1 MTFEKL
7 NDMFDMFKSN
17 NKNNKSMGVSGLGGK
32 ESIYILSK
40 NANKTPST
48 VIIFTHSQ
56 NGEYWKATVPWDE
69 IISSKKYTDAITF
82 CKMSEEEIIDFNNDR
97 EGEENPHGTTI
108 RWQYSDIL
116 RESITIQFD
125 KKNRENIDIV
135 ESEDRWDLIFGCSNI
150 DIILDKSDGTPLCQL
165 PKFYNYF
172 EGDET
177 EFYAG
182 KNIEIIDHYIDT
194 LKNDRYIWTDENNN
208 TFEIGTTGKNTKTKP
223 QPVIIHTTWTLFGCY
238 EIYNGMRKDD
248 NIFNEQRPKD
258 KKSATFSLN
267 SYDQQF
273 FKTDKQTDKI
283 KEFLSRVRLNRN
295 VQNITQIKLE
305 GYNVAS
311 ARADSSQ
318 LLKLVYH
325 RTEIRYETLSTQ
337 NNRMDIAMGI
347 QENKHQNQNKI
358 PKTIERLICFLKNRN
373 LEKIKAHFRE
383 VTDTYDNLQRQR
395 QKEINDQKIAAL
407 LQQQLALQQQ
417 RLLHPESESEEEDYE
432 SESET
437 ESEEEDYES
446 ESVEDDVESVS
457 TVNTNNTNNTN
468 DTNDAEI
475 PQIVT
480 IINREMCLKLMNE
493 TADADLITLFE
504 FLTKLN
510 NK

>member
-1 MTFEKL
+1 
-7 NDMFDMFKSN
+7 
-17 NKNNKSMGVSGLGGK
+17 
-32 ESIYILSK
+32 
-40 NANKTPST
+40 
-48 VIIFTHSQ
+48 
-56 NGEYWKATVPWDE
+56 
-69 IISSKKYTDAITF
+69 
-82 CKMSEEEIIDFNNDR
+82 
-97 EGEENPHGTTI
+97 
-108 RWQYSDIL
+108 
-116 RESITIQFD
+116 
-125 KKNRENIDIV
+125 
-135 ESEDRWDLIFGCSNI
+135 
-150 DIILDKSDGTPLCQL
+150 
-165 PKFYNYF
+165 
-172 EGDET
+172 
-177 EFYAG
+177 
-182 KNIEIIDHYIDT
+182 
-194 LKNDRYIWTDENNN
+194 
-208 TFEIGTTGKNTKTKP
+208 
-223 QPVIIHTTWTLFGCY
+223 
-238 EIYNGMRKDD
+238 
-248 NIFNEQRPKD
+248 
-258 KKSATFSLN
+258 
-267 SYDQQF
+267 
-273 FKTDKQTDKI
+273 
-283 KEFLSRVRLNRN
+283 
-295 VQNITQIKLE
+295 
-305 GYNVAS
+305 
-311 ARADSSQ
+311 
-318 LLKLVYH
+318 
-325 RTEIRYETLSTQ
+325 
-337 NNRMDIAMGI
+337 MDIAMGI